1 MEQQVGGKQDVS
13 RQHQVVTKQQ
23 ALRMLE
29 TYFGCMKYP
38 LVVIVITV

>member
-23 ALRMLE
+23 ALRPCC
-29 TYFGCMKYP
+29 GMKM
-38 LVVIVITV
+38 